1 MSPKFQKKHNYKT
14 ETREKKEK
22 REKVLK
28 VQGMTDPREEKK
40 QERRQPIE
48 KPRDTSGVDMLKAR
62 ASLP

>member
-40 QERRQPIE
+40 KERIQPIE
-48 KPRDTSGVDMLKAR
+48 KPIDKSVLEMLKAKPR
-62 ASLP
+62 IF

>member
-40 QERRQPIE
+40 RNEYNL
-48 KPRDTSGVDMLKAR
+48 LKN
-62 ASLP
+62 P